1 MKILKATI
9 TALSATTISL
19 LGLTGYLYFEV
30 ESIKEK
36 NLTITESD
44 IVAIVDARLEVIEKR
59 KALEALARLEKGY
72 DLAQES
78 TPDNRMLYGDHNAI
92 FTLQEFADIE
102 CPYCRKMHGG
112 IKQVI
117 DHSQGVIN
125 WEFKHFPLPS
135 HNPAAANESL
145 IVGCIAENYGNKKA
159 WIALEKLITE
169 TRGAGKGIENDEES
183 FARSL
188 GLNGRIIQNCIAA
201 DDVKHKI
208 NNDFDD
214 GRKLNIKSTPA
225 IRVINNKTKEEYLI
239 KGYKT
244 PEQILELLKTIMEK

>member
-1 MKILKATI
+1 MKLLTSAI
-9 TALSATTISL
+9 TALSVATISS
-19 LGLTGYLYFEV
+19 LGMTGYLYFEV
-30 ESIKEK
+30 ESIKEQER
-36 NLTITESD
+36 TITDID
-44 IVAIVDARLEVIEKR
+44 IVAIVDARMEVIEKR
-59 KALEALARLEKGY
+59 KALEAVARLEQGY
-72 DLAQES
+72 ELAQVS
-78 TPDNRMLYGDHNAI
+78 TPDKRMLYGDHNAI
-92 FTLQEFADIE
+92 YTLQEFADIE
-102 CPYCRKMHGG
+102 CPYCRKMHSG

-159 WIALEKLITE
+159 WIALEKLIIE
-169 TRGAGKGIENDEES
+169 TRGAGKGIVSDEES
-183 FARSL
+183 FARDL

-208 NNDFDD
+208 NNDFED
-214 GRKLNIKSTPA
+214 GRKLNINSTPA
-225 IRVINNKTKEEYLI
+225 IRVINNQTKEEYLI

-244 PEQILELLKTIMEK
+244 PEQILELLNTIMEK

>member
-1 MKILKATI
+1 MKLLTAAI
-9 TALSATTISL
+9 TALSVATISS
-19 LGLTGYLYFEV
+19 LGMTGYLYFEV

-36 NLTITESD
+36 ERTITDSD
-44 IVAIVDARLEVIEKR
+44 IVAIVDARMEVIEKR
-59 KALEALARLEKGY
+59 KALEAVARLEQGY
-72 DLAQES
+72 ELAQVS
-78 TPDNRMLYGDHNAI
+78 TPDKRMLYGDHNAI
-92 FTLQEFADIE
+92 YTLQEFADIE
-102 CPYCRKMHGG
+102 CPYCRKMHSG

-135 HNPAAANESL
+135 HNPAAADESL

-159 WIALEKLITE
+159 WVALEKLVIE
-169 TRGAGKGIENDEES
+169 TRGAGKGIENDAES
-183 FARSL
+183 FARDL
-188 GLNGRIIQNCIAA
+188 GLNGRIIKNCIAA

-208 NNDFDD
+208 NEDFND
-214 GRKLNIKSTPA
+214 GRKLNLKSTPA

-244 PEQILELLKTIMEK
+244 PDQILELLSKIMEN